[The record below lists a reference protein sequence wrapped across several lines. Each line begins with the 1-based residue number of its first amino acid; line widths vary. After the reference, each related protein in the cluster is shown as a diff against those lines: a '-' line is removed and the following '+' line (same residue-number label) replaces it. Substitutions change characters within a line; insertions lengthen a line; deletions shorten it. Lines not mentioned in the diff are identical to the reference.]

1 MPFGYGFYSGIIIL
15 MKATVAIVLTLLL
28 GTMFVSLFHMSVGME
43 MSSCT
48 SMSPDEVV
56 CPTNLMGYLEAWK
69 TTFSTLIAPTLTL
82 LLTLGAVALVASV
95 APHLVYRRII
105 RLASIAFNLYIYYS
119 ALSGIVFERYPSSK
133 IVLSNYCCH

>member
-105 RLASIAFNLYIYYS
+105 RLASIRWQQLKHSTYTYTIRPYQELFS
-119 ALSGIVFERYPSSK
+119 SGILHPKLF
-133 IVLSNYCCH
+133 